1 MMKRAVLIIS
11 CSLYEHLGEGVI
23 SEREGRIYDMRP
35 ADLLLRA
42 VEFYIVPLMPRSAL
56 RDEVYTVLHSRRWD
70 EASIYRGFRIR
81 QKKGLIQVTYRGHP
95 CQYRCSG
102 YGELELPA
110 LNGYMLRH
118 APGRG
123 DVVVDG
129 GAYHGTFTVLAA
141 RMVGPEG
148 KVIAFEPDGRNR
160 ERLRENINLNGL
172 DNVIV
177 VPKGLWSSDRRM
189 AFCEY
194 GEDFSAL
201 SYDDLQC
208 NVNREHEAN
217 GEVDVVALDSE
228 LGRLGID
235 RLDFL
240 KMDIEGSEIEA
251 VKGAR
256 NILVNNNV
264 KVAIA
269 SYHEVEGKKTCFV
282 LEELLTGLGYR
293 SETNFPMHIT
303 TYANKPSQ

>member
-1 MMKRAVLIIS
+1 
-11 CSLYEHLGEGVI
+11 
-23 SEREGRIYDMRP
+23 MRP

-42 VEFYIVPLMPRSAL
+42 VELYIVPLMPRSAL
-56 RDEVYTVLHSRRWD
+56 REEVYTVLHSRHWD
-70 EASIYRGFRIR
+70 ETSIYRGFRIR
-81 QKKGLIQVTYRGHP
+81 QKKELIQVTYRGHP
-95 CQYRCSG
+95 CHYRCDG

-118 APGRG
+118 APGPG

-141 RMVGPEG
+141 TMVGPDG
-148 KVIAFEPDGRNR
+148 RVIAFEPDGRNR
-160 ERLRENINLNGL
+160 ERLRENVELNGL
-172 DNVIV
+172 DNVTI

-201 SYDDLQC
+201 SYDDLPC
-208 NVNREHEAN
+208 NVNRRHEAN
-217 GEVDVVALDSE
+217 GDVNVVALDNE
-228 LGRLGID
+228 LERLGID

-256 NILVNNNV
+256 NVLMDNDV

-269 SYHEVEGKKTCFV
+269 SYHEVEGRKTCFA
-282 LEELLTGLGYR
+282 LEDLLTDMGYR
-293 SETNFPMHIT
+293 AETNFPIHIT
-303 TYANKPSQ
+303 TYAHKPALE